1 MDTLTLLLCDKM
13 IYVSIRELFLVEADS
28 ELWVAVLAAL
38 WRMLGEECVLRCEGS
53 RYNSRYS
60 SRYSSRY
67 NGRYLDMYRPAGGRV
82 VVKVLG
88 DGVAGGVPGQPALAV
103 PVILVRR
110 TEHIRAWHR
119 YVDIDM

>member
-1 MDTLTLLLCDKM
+1 MT
-13 IYVSIRELFLVEADS
+13 YVSIRDLFLVEADS

-53 RYNSRYS
+53 RYNSRYNS
-60 SRYSSRY
+60 
-67 NGRYLDMYRPAGGRV
+67 RYLDMYRPAGGRV

-119 YVDIDM
+119 YTSIDVDM

>member
-1 MDTLTLLLCDKM
+1 
-13 IYVSIRELFLVEADS
+13 
-28 ELWVAVLAAL
+28 
-38 WRMLGEECVLRCEGS
+38 
-53 RYNSRYS
+53 
-60 SRYSSRY
+60 
-67 NGRYLDMYRPAGGRV
+67 MYGPAGGRV

-119 YVDIDM
+119 YVDM

>member
-1 MDTLTLLLCDKM
+1 M
-13 IYVSIRELFLVEADS
+13 IHVSIRDLFLVEADS

-38 WRMLGEECVLRCEGS
+38 WRMLGEECVLQCEGS
-53 RYNSRYS
+53 RYNS
-60 SRYSSRY
+60 
-67 NGRYLDMYRPAGGRV
+67 RYLDMYRPAGGRV

-119 YVDIDM
+119 YTSIDVDM

>member
-1 MDTLTLLLCDKM
+1 MK
-13 IYVSIRELFLVEADS
+13 
-28 ELWVAVLAAL
+28 AVDIIVDIA
-38 WRMLGEECVLRCEGS
+38 VDIIVDIIV
-53 RYNSRYS
+53 
-60 SRYSSRY
+60 
-67 NGRYLDMYRPAGGRV
+67 DMYRPAGGRV

>member
-38 WRMLGEECVLRCEGS
+38 WRMLGEEWVLRFEGS
-53 RYNSRYS
+53 RY
-60 SRYSSRY
+60 SRY

>member
-1 MDTLTLLLCDKM
+1 M
-13 IYVSIRELFLVEADS
+13 IYVSIRDLFLVEADS
-28 ELWVAVLAAL
+28 ELCVAVLAAL
-38 WRMLGEECVLRCEGS
+38 WRMLGEECVLQCEGS
-53 RYNSRYS
+53 RYNC
-60 SRYSSRY
+60 RY
-67 NGRYLDMYRPAGGRV
+67 NSRYLDMYRPAGGRV

-119 YVDIDM
+119 YTSIDVDM

>member
-1 MDTLTLLLCDKM
+1 MTLLLCDKM

-38 WRMLGEECVLRCEGS
+38 WRMLGEECVLRCDIAVDIH
-53 RYNSRYS
+53 N
-60 SRYSSRY
+60 SRY

>member
-1 MDTLTLLLCDKM
+1 MK
-13 IYVSIRELFLVEADS
+13 
-28 ELWVAVLAAL
+28 AVDIIVDIAVDI
-38 WRMLGEECVLRCEGS
+38 MV
-53 RYNSRYS
+53 
-60 SRYSSRY
+60 
-67 NGRYLDMYRPAGGRV
+67 DIMYGPAGGRV

-119 YVDIDM
+119 YVDM